1 MRIFCVVQTG
11 ECDPFIQEAQ
21 WVEDGKLST
30 FLSPFVDLF
39 LSIFK
44 FAGLFGGYV
53 FNIFLERSKF
63 AFLPSDVVCVFVD
76 VGVARVR

>member
-1 MRIFCVVQTG
+1 MVRTG
-11 ECDPFIQEAQ
+11 ECDPFIQEGQ
-21 WVEDGKLST
+21 WVVDGKLSA

-39 LSIFK
+39 LSSFK
-44 FAGLFGGYV
+44 FVGLFGGNV

>member
-11 ECDPFIQEAQ
+11 ECDPFIQEGQ
-21 WVEDGKLST
+21 WVVDGKLSA

-44 FAGLFGGYV
+44 FVGLFGGNV
-53 FNIFLERSKF
+53 FNIFFECSKF
-63 AFLPSDVVCVFVD
+63 TLLPLDEVCVFVD

>member
-1 MRIFCVVQTG
+1 MVRIG
-11 ECDPFIQEAQ
+11 ECDPFIQEGE
-21 WVEDGKLST
+21 WVVDSKLSA

-39 LSIFK
+39 SSIFK
-44 FAGLFGGYV
+44 FVGLFCGNV